1 MSEKDVIL
9 TVGEDYEAE
18 LDSIV
23 ERLIEVG
30 LLISRVSPILGI
42 AVSYTH
48 LTLPTI
54 YSV

>member
-1 MSEKDVIL
+1 MTWTSA
-9 TVGEDYEAE
+9 VGRVCGGL

-23 ERLIEVG
+23 RLLALARINPNLLTVMG
-30 LLISRVSPILGI
+30 LV